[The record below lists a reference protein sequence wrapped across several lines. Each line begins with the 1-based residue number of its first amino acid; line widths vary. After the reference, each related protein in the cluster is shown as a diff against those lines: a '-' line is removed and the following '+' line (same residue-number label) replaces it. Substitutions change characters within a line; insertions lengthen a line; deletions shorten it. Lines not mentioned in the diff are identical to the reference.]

1 MVSSD
6 PPPPSPPSSIP
17 WSFTGSSGRLR
28 VRKRP
33 SNLIRAAWTSP
44 SFSPGLSPPA
54 TKPESGRGDAHR
66 LAPTEV
72 KALKVSQEAVEH
84 WLPQVQ
90 AWLVLKPVHESLD
103 APTAEAEET
112 HKKSNRQSTLRCAGN
127 KSRRAGRKKRRRKSA
142 LRKRKRPRLGP
153 RQKLS
158 CRERSQPARRRGRR
172 SAKKRKRHR
181 RKETRKGAK
190 NDKRKKRATTRRRA
204 GKSGELETHD
214 ASPTQTRGP
223 PGPGRGSRK
232 RPKKE
237 SPELGPRGRKTGSYI
252 IIRYSRWYTL
262 YTDIHTYH

>member
-1 MVSSD
+1 M
-6 PPPPSPPSSIP
+6 
-17 WSFTGSSGRLR
+17 
-28 VRKRP
+28 RKRP

-54 TKPESGRGDAHR
+54 TKPDSGRGDAHR

-72 KALKVSQEAVEH
+72 KALKASQEAVEH

-112 HKKSNRQSTLRCAGN
+112 HKKKKQQTVNAPPCREQKPESGP
-127 KSRRAGRKKRRRKSA
+127 KKRRRKSA

-252 IIRYSRWYTL
+252 IIRYSR
-262 YTDIHTYH
+262 